1 MAGRSVVTQLSSQI
15 AQLSSQIETV
25 ASRLEAKLDSV
36 DRRFDSIDRHFRLIW
51 SFLFTLLAML
61 VALPRR
67 FAPDFRSGA
76 RAPRRP
82 RSADGRGRRI
92 RLLSVRSSGIGT
104 CRRGIADTALE
115 PGHGKL
121 GVSPAARAMPV

>member
-67 FAPDFRSGA
+67 FAPA
-76 RAPRRP
+76 
-82 RSADGRGRRI
+82 
-92 RLLSVRSSGIGT
+92 IGT
-104 CRRGIADTALE
+104 CRRGIADTAPE

-121 GVSPAARAMPV
+121 GVSSAARAMPV